1 MKLTKTEKIWMIVTA
16 VLYILS
22 NLPGVPPYGEAVPT
36 LVHAALTVL
45 PLWIVVYIGLSRVY
59 KIYKLRD
66 DADTDDK
73 SDKKEG

>member
-1 MKLTKTEKIWMIVTA
+1 MKLTKTEKIWMIVTT
-16 VLYILS
+16 VLYILY
-22 NLPGVPPYGEAVPT
+22 NIPGVPPYGEAVPT

-66 DADTDDK
+66 DTDTDDV

>member
-1 MKLTKTEKIWMIVTA
+1 MKLTKTEKIWMIVTT
-16 VLYILS
+16 VLYILY

-66 DADTDDK
+66 DTDTDDV

>member
-16 VLYILS
+16 VLYILY

-45 PLWIVVYIGLSRVY
+45 PL
-59 KIYKLRD
+59 
-66 DADTDDK
+66 
-73 SDKKEG
+73 

>member
-1 MKLTKTEKIWMIVTA
+1 MKLTKTEKIWMLVTA
-16 VLYILS
+16 VLYILY

-66 DADTDDK
+66 DTDTDDV

>member
-16 VLYILS
+16 VLYILY
-22 NLPGVPPYGEAVPT
+22 NLPRVPPYGEAVPT

-66 DADTDDK
+66 DTDTDDV

>member
-1 MKLTKTEKIWMIVTA
+1 M
-16 VLYILS
+16 
-22 NLPGVPPYGEAVPT
+22 PT

-66 DADTDDK
+66 DTDTDDV

>member
-1 MKLTKTEKIWMIVTA
+1 MKLTKTEKIWMIVTT
-16 VLYILS
+16 VLYILY

-59 KIYKLRD
+59 KIYKLRED
-66 DADTDDK
+66 DDTPDA
-73 SDKKEG
+73 SEKKEG